1 VQRLS
6 VYVVEADAS
15 RLETLLITLRGLEAV
30 ALRGHARTLAAAAGD
45 PGAVGADVLMLH
57 AGAAMETGIAVYLP
71 FRACVVLSSR
81 GELAWPA
88 IDHVLSVAD
97 LEGLAVIDEAAPAGR
112 IGRAIEM
119 AAAGGFVAEMSSIEP
134 TLRNLASMAA
144 RSGPAP
150 IERLSDRESEVL
162 ELVAAGLS
170 NKEIAKRLTVSEGTI
185 KSHVSHI
192 MAKLRLGNRSQA
204 VAYALAV
211 GFARPK

>member
-1 VQRLS
+1 
-6 VYVVEADAS
+6 VVAADAS
-15 RLETLLITLRGLEAV
+15 WLEALLITLRGLEAV
-30 ALRGHARTLAAAAGD
+30 ALRGHAKTLGAAAGD
-45 PGAVGADVLMLH
+45 RAAAGADVLVLH
-57 AGAAMETGIAVYLP
+57 ARAAMESPPGVHLP
-71 FRACVVLSSR
+71 FRASVVLTSG

-88 IDHVLSVAD
+88 IDHVLTAAN
-97 LEGLAVIDEAAPAGR
+97 LQGLAVIDEAAPPER
-112 IGRAIEM
+112 IAHAIEM
-119 AAAGGFVAEMSSIEP
+119 AAAGAFVAQMSSIGP

-150 IERLSDRESEVL
+150 IERLSERESEVL
-162 ELVAAGLS
+162 ELVATGLS

-204 VAYALAV
+204 VAYAIAV